1 MHHLSVFANRT
12 VRTLI
17 PALPFGSGS
26 DPEDDPAEP
35 ARFTREAPRDD
46 LPYTV
51 ELWDEE
57 KKNVKQV
64 LAVTTHGSIGFAAYY
79 AAIRE
84 YPDRHITLRH
94 RNRMIARSNM
104 DS

>member
-46 LPYTV
+46 LP
-51 ELWDEE
+51 
-57 KKNVKQV
+57 
-64 LAVTTHGSIGFAAYY
+64 
-79 AAIRE
+79 
-84 YPDRHITLRH
+84 
-94 RNRMIARSNM
+94 
-104 DS
+104 